1 MRAFTGGLVATALLF
16 GLVLVGCDL
25 FGPGTGVVELRV
37 TDAPTEYEI
46 TSVMVNFIEAAIQ
59 ETDQEEWAYL
69 EMAWLTRY
77 DIIKLVGHEQLIASA
92 EVAAG
97 GYSSI
102 RLSVERMDVVL
113 TGDVEM
119 VIVPSEPYVFERSFE
134 VIRGET
140 TIILLDFDVG
150 KSVDITDEG
159 DISIKPIENIAVSVR
174 QGEAE

>member
-16 GLVLVGCDL
+16 GLVLAGCDL
-25 FGPGTGVVELRV
+25 FGPDTGVVEVRV
-37 TDAPTEYEI
+37 TDAPAEYEI
-46 TSVMVNFIEAAIQ
+46 TSVMVNFVEAAIQ
-59 ETDQEEWAYL
+59 ETDQEEWTYL

-102 RLSVERMDVVL
+102 RLSVERMDVAM
-113 TGDVEM
+113 TGDMEM
-119 VIVPSEPYVFERSFE
+119 VIVPSEPYVFEQPFE
-134 VIRGET
+134 VIGGET
-140 TIILLDFDVG
+140 TIILLDFDVD
-150 KSVDITDEG
+150 KSVAITDEG

-174 QGEAE
+174 QAEAE

>member
-1 MRAFTGGLVATALLF
+1 MRAFTGGLVAIALLF
-16 GLVLVGCDL
+16 GLAFVGCDWY
-25 FGPGTGVVELRV
+25 GSDTGVVELWI
-37 TDAPTEYEI
+37 TDAPAEYEV
-46 TSVMVNFIEAAIQ
+46 TSIVIDFVDAAIQ
-59 ETDQEEWAYL
+59 ETDQEEWTYL

-102 RLSVERMDVVL
+102 RLSVEKMEVVL
-113 TGDVEM
+113 TGDMEM
-119 VIVPSEPYVFERSFE
+119 VIVPSEPYVFEQPFE
-134 VIRGET
+134 VIGGET
-140 TIILLDFDVG
+140 TIILLDFDVD

-159 DISIKPIENIAVSVR
+159 DISIKPIENIIVSVR